1 MLYSYDK
8 VIPILFWLGFLALG
22 IVTSLNGQSQS
33 EVHSKRSAQIVEM
46 NATAYASK

>member
-22 IVTSLNGQSQS
+22 IVTSLNGQS